1 MTKVSRRTLIT
12 VGGTGLA
19 AALAG
24 VGTTASATAVGSAA
38 PKPGTGGIP
47 PGPSTYGWNPAD
59 LLDFDPKTHP
69 WARHLRCLVPLA
81 PRIAPFAP
89 TQAHPDLDPGVRL
102 STLSLDDAGTI
113 YEGRNQPIGLE
124 GHVYTQRFWPYIDV
138 WGTWHGQVL
147 PSVPSDVVADPSA
160 PGRNYG
166 VIDIPNPGWT
176 EAAHKNGVKT
186 IGGWFWPRTGVDFG
200 EFLVQAADGS
210 FPVGDKLI
218 EIRKYF
224 GFDGLFINQEA
235 SITAA
240 QATKLRDLFRYLKAQ
255 DPDFYLQYYDAD
267 LPNGNLDYQNTL
279 NQKNVPWLGTPGD
292 PIVDSIFINYGWPYV
307 DADLSGSA
315 KTATAAGFDPR
326 EVAFAG
332 VEHQQGGFNPEE
344 CFTDYAYPGHPGPI
358 SVALFVEDQYWATA
372 ANSGATSTPE
382 GRAKY
387 RDLEQRFWSGPTGNP
402 ATSGRIEPR
411 TPPYRTDVLNYKRWD
426 GIAHGIVER
435 SPYGA
440 LPIVTTFNIGV
451 GSTFYLDGKKVRDSG
466 WDNQGCA
473 DRALTWQY
481 WTDGV
486 TVTLD
491 ESTAYEGANSLA
503 LSGNGVVHLFKTDI
517 TQADH
522 TEVRVVAQGLS
533 TIELGVTR
541 RTAPDRITWTRLTP
555 IRRASGW
562 IEYGGRVP
570 CGDDRI
576 ARISL
581 RTSGSGHLGKVLLAD
596 AQSLYKTPARPRS
609 FAVADEG
616 PGAGTT
622 RHLSFTWSLQSD
634 ATAYDV
640 LQGAN
645 RWLGRVH
652 RDAFFAE
659 SVDLTKGQTF
669 QLVPIGSNGNR
680 GAVATT
686 HL

>member
-12 VGGTGLA
+12 VGGAGLV
-19 AALAG
+19 AALGG
-24 VGTTASATAVGSAA
+24 VGTTASAAAAGSAA
-38 PKPGTGGIP
+38 PKPGSGGIP

-218 EIRKYF
+218 EIRQYF

-240 QATKLRDLFRYLKAQ
+240 QAGKLRDLFRYLKAQ

-279 NQKNVPWLGTPGD
+279 NHKNVPWLGTPGD

-315 KTATAAGFDPR
+315 TTATAAGFDPR
-326 EVAFAG
+326 QVAFAG

-344 CFTDYAYPGHPGPI
+344 SFTDYAYPGHPGPT

-372 ANSGATSTPE
+372 ANSGATSNPE

-440 LPIVTTFNIGV
+440 LPIVTTFNVGV
-451 GSTFYLDGKKVRDSG
+451 GSTFYLDGKRVRDGG

-481 WTDGV
+481 WTEGV

-491 ESTAYEGANSLA
+491 ESTAYEGAHSLA
-503 LSGNGVVHLFKTDI
+503 LTGSGVVHLFKTDI

-522 TEVRVVAQGLS
+522 TEVRIVAQGLS

-541 RTAPDRITWTRLTP
+541 RTAPDRISWTRLTP

-562 IEYGGRVP
+562 TEYGGRVP
-570 CGDDRI
+570 CDDDRI

-581 RTSGSGHLGKVLLAD
+581 RTSGSGHLGKVLLTD
-596 AQSLYKTPARPRS
+596 AQSLNKTPARPRS

-616 PGAGTT
+616 PGTGTT
-622 RHLSFTWSLQSD
+622 RHLSFTWSSQPD

-640 LQGAN
+640 LQGN

-659 SVDLTKGQTF
+659 SVDLTKGRTF
-669 QLVPIGSNGNR
+669 QLVPIAPNGNR
-680 GAVATT
+680 GTSANS